1 MPRCN
6 GSVAREPLMAKALP
20 SVAETWATRDYVRDA
35 LGECLQATAA
45 LPGVDLNTC
54 QWLRRK
60 FDEDTFNLVV
70 AGQFKRGKSTL
81 INALLGTALLPA
93 GVVPLTSIVT
103 VLRYGP
109 TCTVRVIYEDGCELD
124 IEVEAL
130 ADFVTERGNPSNSKR
145 VAHVAIY
152 HPSAWLANG
161 IQLIDTP
168 GIGSVYEQN
177 TDVTRAFL
185 PRADAVL
192 FLVSADQPVSRAE
205 LDFLASIREHADKV
219 LCLLNKRDYLNS
231 LELPES
237 LTFCR
242 QAIKEAIGAS
252 IAVFP
257 ISAKF
262 ALEAKRSDDSVN
274 SETDHGFV
282 AFERALRQLLQQERR
297 TAWLRSMK
305 RSLERLLSQAR
316 FSAELELDAL
326 RAPLEQIDTGLRLLR
341 AQSIHIR
348 RSQQEHVTLLKSEA
362 VQLLHSIVEP
372 HLRDFRIKQTRRL
385 MNAVDGWA
393 AQWRALTGSK
403 LSSAMHERI
412 ADEIRE
418 ACETWRAR
426 EERVVSD
433 AFNTSCAR
441 FWDELQLSLDKLLH
455 ACGELF
461 HVTFNA
467 VSTESLWQFESG
479 FYYKFWNEPPVL
491 SQLSSTLVQG
501 LPDSIGRKLIIAR
514 AKRTAAELME
524 VQSGRLHADF
534 DQRLRQSGQ
543 RFHQRMVA
551 TSEAL
556 LVHLENTIENA
567 RALRTASEEDL
578 HYRQH
583 ALSEL
588 LERIGFLEASARTIG
603 DRPS

>member
-1 MPRCN
+1 
-6 GSVAREPLMAKALP
+6 
-20 SVAETWATRDYVRDA
+20 
-35 LGECLQATAA
+35 
-45 LPGVDLNTC
+45 
-54 QWLRRK
+54 
-60 FDEDTFNLVV
+60 
-70 AGQFKRGKSTL
+70 
-81 INALLGTALLPA
+81 
-93 GVVPLTSIVT
+93 
-103 VLRYGP
+103 
-109 TCTVRVIYEDGCELD
+109 
-124 IEVEAL
+124 
-130 ADFVTERGNPSNSKR
+130 
-145 VAHVAIY
+145 
-152 HPSAWLANG
+152 
-161 IQLIDTP
+161 
-168 GIGSVYEQN
+168 
-177 TDVTRAFL
+177 
-185 PRADAVL
+185 
-192 FLVSADQPVSRAE
+192 
-205 LDFLASIREHADKV
+205 
-219 LCLLNKRDYLNS
+219 
-231 LELPES
+231 
-237 LTFCR
+237 
-242 QAIKEAIGAS
+242 
-252 IAVFP
+252 
-257 ISAKF
+257 
-262 ALEAKRSDDSVN
+262 
-274 SETDHGFV
+274 
-282 AFERALRQLLQQERR
+282 
-297 TAWLRSMK
+297 
-305 RSLERLLSQAR
+305 
-316 FSAELELDAL
+316 
-326 RAPLEQIDTGLRLLR
+326 
-341 AQSIHIR
+341 
-348 RSQQEHVTLLKSEA
+348 
-362 VQLLHSIVEP
+362 
-372 HLRDFRIKQTRRL
+372 
-385 MNAVDGWA
+385 
-393 AQWRALTGSK
+393 
-403 LSSAMHERI
+403 MHERI

-441 FWDELQLSLDKLLH
+441 FWDELQLSLDDLLH

-461 HVTFNA
+461 HITFNA